1 MIINDATEEIYRLR
15 ELFNLATTEENEA
28 ELSEQLNTVVHT
40 TNQRAARAKQLLTTM
55 REATD
60 QMQSD
65 AQRHENTSS
74 SSELRVRENMC
85 NTLTRKFVN
94 VMQAYQESQQE
105 YKVAIKKKVT
115 RQVQIVKPEATT
127 EDVDAVLKSGKNV
140 GEVFKSAILNNTAD
154 PIQSAFQHAAD
165 KYQDVLR
172 LEQSVTELHQMFLD
186 FALLTEQQGELL
198 DQIEHNVKTA
208 ADYIEQGNEDM
219 IESINSAKSIM
230 KIKIILAV
238 IVVIVL
244 IVILA
249 VSGAFKSNNSKK

>member
-1 MIINDATEEIYRLR
+1 M
-15 ELFNLATTEENEA
+15 
-28 ELSEQLNTVVHT
+28 HT
-40 TNQRAARAKQLLTTM
+40 TNQRAARAKQLLQGM
-55 REATD
+55 RETTE
-60 QMQSD
+60 QMRHSSD
-65 AQRHENTSS
+65 AQQA
-74 SSELRVRENMC
+74 SELRVRENMC

-94 VMQAYQESQQE
+94 IMQEYQESQQE
-105 YKVAIKKKVT
+105 YKVTIKRKVT
-115 RQVQIVKPEATT
+115 RQVQIVKPDATT

-172 LEQSVTELHQMFLD
+172 LEQSVSELHQMFMD

-208 ADYIEQGNEDM
+208 ADYIEQGNDDM
-219 IESINSAKSIM
+219 VEAVKSAKSIM
-230 KIKIILAV
+230 KIKIIIAV
-238 IVVIVL
+238 ILIIVL

-249 VSGAFKSNNSKK
+249 ALGVFDGNKKKN